1 VFVVVDLLFR
11 DYNTDQKFTL
21 TTYSPTGVVSFFF
34 YNFFFFCGVIY
45 LFAIY
50 CWICVCY
57 LG

>member
-1 VFVVVDLLFR
+1 
-11 DYNTDQKFTL
+11 
-21 TTYSPTGVVSFFF
+21 VSFFIL
-34 YNFFFFCGVIY
+34 FFFFCGVIY